1 RARVLEHL
9 VMPPLKRTSALAQ
22 MDDVAVPIGQ
32 DLEFD
37 VMRSLDILFKEDDS
51 ITEGSLGFQRSDV
64 YVLAKFG
71 IRPHHPKAASSSA
84 CAGFNDDGIAG
95 TFCK

>member
-51 ITEGSLGFQRSDV
+51 VTKGSLGFPRCDGH
-64 YVLAKFG
+64 VLAKFA
-71 IRPHHPKAASSSA
+71 IRPPHPKAASSST
-84 CAGFNDDGIAG
+84 CAGFNDDGIACI
-95 TFCK
+95 FCK